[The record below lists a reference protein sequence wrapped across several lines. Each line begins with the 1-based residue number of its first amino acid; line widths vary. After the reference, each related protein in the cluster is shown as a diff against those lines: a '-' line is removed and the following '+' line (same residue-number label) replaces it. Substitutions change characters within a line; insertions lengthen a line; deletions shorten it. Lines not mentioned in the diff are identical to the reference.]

1 MCEESVV
8 LYPPYICAY
17 VGSVI
22 VLFSLIHF
30 LVCITANYAH
40 IKKDRLLAPH
50 GGETGSSLHG
60 EKMAAVVA
68 AEVGVAGT
76 EKGARSPETLER
88 IRDDVMTVFKTDLS
102 VESEKN
108 PAYVP
113 SDRIQHDLVNYWLR

>member
-17 VGSVI
+17 VGSII

-60 EKMAAVVA
+60 EKMAAAVA
-68 AEVGVAGT
+68 HYGT
-76 EKGARSPETLER
+76 KPGHFETLKIHFPTSEGVSKVSER
-88 IRDDVMTVFKTDLS
+88 AK
-102 VESEKN
+102 E
-108 PAYVP
+108 
-113 SDRIQHDLVNYWLR
+113 